1 MTCIYYDFDIYL
13 KNPLEFRFNVR
24 PTFHF
29 KSISTFTKTIS
40 QLVASL
46 LAKCPVPLLSPP
58 VFASQVFGESKRT
71 GHLTNKV
78 H

>member
-29 KSISTFTKTIS
+29 KSISTVTKTLS

-46 LAKCPVPLLSPP
+46 LSKCPVRLLSPP
-58 VFASQVFGESKRT
+58 VFASQVSGESKGTR
-71 GHLTNKV
+71 HLTNKV